1 MRTGAATVAFAVLAL
16 TACSRGDGGSAEAT
30 RAAAHGIIAA
40 FNRQDARAVAAY
52 DTPDYVG
59 IFHGSPNTVGPAAD
73 EAGMKAMT
81 AQSKVDWQL
90 GKETVTTSKDGD
102 IGIFE
107 APYTFVVTIPGA
119 PTTTERG
126 TWVAI
131 FKRQA
136 DGSMKLWRSI
146 ASDGP
151 KPAP

>member
-1 MRTGAATVAFAVLAL
+1 MLKNCFAAVALLLTG
-16 TACSRGDGGSAEAT
+16 CSSASSDAAEAT
-30 RAAAHGIIAA
+30 RTAAHGIIAA
-40 FNRQDARAVAAY
+40 FNRQDARGVAAF

-81 AQSKVDWQL
+81 AQSRVDWQL
-90 GKETVTTSKDGD
+90 GKENVTVSKDGD
-102 IGIFE
+102 IGVFE

-126 TWVAI
+126 TWMAI
-131 FKRQA
+131 FKRQS

-151 KPAP
+151 KAPQ